1 MVVSYSRVIWR
12 VAFRNA
18 VLMSIWIISM
28 SGVAIKHRAAR
39 TVSDRETGAKVSSKS
54 TSYRWLD
61 PIAVSL
67 IPLKRVGTSPGFV
80 SSSPFVV
87 NKIVIGW
94 DLSPRNKFP
103 LLVFFNEFANQIFTW
118 FSVLMQIQNFH
129 FWFCPPLWPQK
140 FWFPPLSRLPR
151 PLYIAGNVDP
161 PRVISK
167 RNECTEGSCRR
178 FERQFN
184 EKEKKIVSVYMVPAW
199 FRPGFG

>member
-1 MVVSYSRVIWR
+1 MVYNHSLHRKVI
-12 VAFRNA
+12 
-18 VLMSIWIISM
+18 
-28 SGVAIKHRAAR
+28 
-39 TVSDRETGAKVSSKS
+39 T
-54 TSYRWLD
+54 
-61 PIAVSL
+61 
-67 IPLKRVGTSPGFV
+67 LKRVGTSPGFV

-87 NKIVIGW
+87 NKVVIGW

-103 LLVFFNEFANQIFTW
+103 LLVFFNEFVNQIFTW

-184 EKEKKIVSVYMVPAW
+184 EKEKKNSFRLHGFGLVSAW
-199 FRPGFG
+199 FWLKKHHCAIHWCTPPPPKKRNSHFSYLFL